1 MLASLGYQRLLML
14 FGVTV
19 AHDLLLESLIAESS
33 PCLRARWA
41 FLYPGAWALVGSLA
55 YFKGHG
61 LPHSRVL
68 VEGAVE
74 VSVTGAVGL
83 FSSVIS
89 LVSLLFIDYPTWIVV
104 TGAVP
109 AALAA
114 FPGRTRRQ
122 IQLGIASGGSL
133 VVYLLCR
140 RSPTRVQTLDGPAL
154 GILASVVGASGQ
166 IYARRNAES
175 GARRGLIANAQTLA
189 AGAAVGLPF
198 CVVGASL
205 PCSAAGVYRLA
216 FLVFVSGG
224 VSISVRERCAVACT
238 PGELSALDSAR
249 RSMVFMLC
257 PQPRAA
263 LVRVAAGVAA
273 IVGAGLVA
281 TLDVWKERYEP
292 IPVPV

>member
-1 MLASLGYQRLLML
+1 MARIRLSVVEHVYTAHKKSSAQQELNALVQNTYSAEMLASLGYQRLLML

-114 FPGRTRRQ
+114 FPGRTRSFSPGHGR
-122 IQLGIASGGSL
+122 ASP
-133 VVYLLCR
+133 
-140 RSPTRVQTLDGPAL
+140 RS
-154 GILASVVGASGQ
+154 
-166 IYARRNAES
+166 
-175 GARRGLIANAQTLA
+175 
-189 AGAAVGLPF
+189 
-198 CVVGASL
+198 
-205 PCSAAGVYRLA
+205 SACFG
-216 FLVFVSGG
+216 
-224 VSISVRERCAVACT
+224 
-238 PGELSALDSAR
+238 
-249 RSMVFMLC
+249 
-257 PQPRAA
+257 
-263 LVRVAAGVAA
+263 
-273 IVGAGLVA
+273 
-281 TLDVWKERYEP
+281 
-292 IPVPV
+292 